1 MQRNFE
7 YFISFARNLE
17 RIKNNINELK
27 QKKITENF
35 ISKNALLQDVTK
47 EKNDNINTHNHDTFK
62 NKNNS
67 NNNKTANNSNNNIKN
82 GNNHLPIK
90 NTTTVKV
97 LNNAFDKKANTPKA
111 YNKEEIMSIVNK
123 NENNELDSSDIFVL
137 SLHKSLSSSKQSM
150 PHQLN
155 QEEYNHMIEENCEN
169 LEEIL
174 EMKKNLSFTYFNS
187 FNISDNELFN
197 AETKCY
203 FDKRYLDYMEHIFF
217 LQYEKTEKK

>member
-1 MQRNFE
+1 
-7 YFISFARNLE
+7 LE
-17 RIKNNINELK
+17 KIKSNINELK

-35 ISKNALLQDVTK
+35 ISKNTLLQDVTK
-47 EKNDNINTHNHDTFK
+47 ENNDNINTHNHDTFK
-62 NKNNS
+62 NKNNNKN
-67 NNNKTANNSNNNIKN
+67 NNNKTINNNNNDIKN

-97 LNNAFDKKANTPKA
+97 VNNAFDKKANTQKA

-123 NENNELDSSDIFVL
+123 NENNEVDSSDYSL
-137 SLHKSLSSSKQSM
+137 SRHKSLSSSKQSI

-155 QEEYNHMIEENCEN
+155 QEQYNHMIEENCEN

-197 AETKCY
+197 TETKYY
-203 FDKRYLDYMEHIFF
+203 FDKRYLNYMEHIFF
-217 LQYEKTEKK
+217 RQYEKTEKR